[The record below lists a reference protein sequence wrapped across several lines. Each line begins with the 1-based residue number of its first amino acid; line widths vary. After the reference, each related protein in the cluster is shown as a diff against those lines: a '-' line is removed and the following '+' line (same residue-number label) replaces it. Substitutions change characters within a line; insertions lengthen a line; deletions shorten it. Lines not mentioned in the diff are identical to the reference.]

1 MTTSIQIR
9 DTVASTLPSTQS
21 LVSSWP
27 YQVLAKHGLDFSED
41 LKICDQRIN
50 SSMGQAPEAAA
61 MLKLACGGKRMRPL
75 MMLLGCAAVTK
86 DTGLVGMAAASLEML
101 HMASLIHDD
110 VLDGASLRRG
120 SATLHTTLGVGVAI
134 TLGDYL
140 MLAAGATM
148 LGECG
153 DLDQVELSRLMQAHA
168 ILLKKGQECCR
179 GQVSELQAQAGM
191 TVEECIEMMRN
202 KTGSLFS
209 AACEMG
215 AVLGGADQAQRQAA
229 AAYGNA
235 FGLAF
240 QIYDDLLDLLSSS
253 GDAHKSTGETC
264 TLGRPLLPA
273 ILLSPKRKTELCHM
287 LADGHQSGDV
297 LALLHEEGV
306 VAAIMAQLEWAIQGA
321 LHALEALPATA
332 ARAVFKDYVLHA
344 RFACQVL
351 CKVPR
356 RHSVS

>member
-1 MTTSIQIR
+1 MTI
-9 DTVASTLPSTQS
+9 STQMRATPSNLLPSPPS

-41 LKICDQRIN
+41 LKICEQRIAN
-50 SSMGQAPEAAA
+50 GMGKAPEAAA

-75 MMLLGCAAVTK
+75 MMLLGCAAVAS
-86 DTGLVGMAAASLEML
+86 DTGLVGAAAASLEML

-120 SATLHTTLGVGVAI
+120 GATLHTTLGVGVAI

-140 MLAAGATM
+140 MLAAGATL
-148 LGECG
+148 LGGCA
-153 DLDQVELSRLMQAHA
+153 DLGQVELGRLTQAHA
-168 ILLKKGQECCR
+168 ILLQKGQECCR
-179 GQVSELQAQAGM
+179 GQVTELQAQTGM
-191 TVEECIEMMRN
+191 TVAACLEMMRN

-215 AVLGGADQAQRQAA
+215 AVLGGADRAQREAA
-229 AAYGNA
+229 ATYGDA

-253 GDAHKSTGETC
+253 GEAHKSTGQTC
-264 TLGRPLLPA
+264 ALGRPLLPA
-273 ILLSPKRKTELCHM
+273 LLLSPMRKTQLCGM
-287 LADGHQSGDV
+287 LANGSHSGDV
-297 LALLHEEGV
+297 LALLNEAGV
-306 VAAIMAQLEWAIQGA
+306 VADVMDQLEQAIQAA
-321 LHALEALPATA
+321 LRALASLPETA
-332 ARAVFKDYVLHA
+332 ARAVFRDYVLHA

-351 CKVPR
+351 CKVAIE
-356 RHSVS
+356 HDVA